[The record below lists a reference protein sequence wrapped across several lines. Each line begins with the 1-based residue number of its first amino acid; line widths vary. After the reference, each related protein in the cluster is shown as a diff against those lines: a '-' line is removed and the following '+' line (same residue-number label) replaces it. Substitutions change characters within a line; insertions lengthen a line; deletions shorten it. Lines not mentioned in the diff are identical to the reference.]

1 LNYFYLNTIILN
13 KIRMSP
19 IYTKIHLAK
28 VVGELLLGKSLA
40 EPRYTIDKQCIT
52 IYNFVSVDENGY
64 QDTQDFIELA
74 PTSESYNLLDN
85 KSRKISVRKCA
96 LFDKEQREI
105 IINAIRVAL
114 VETNQSSQTSNIY
127 ILKDLSILVS
137 SDDWSENHE
146 MLH

>member
-1 LNYFYLNTIILN
+1 
-13 KIRMSP
+13 MSP

-28 VVGELLLGKSLA
+28 VVGELLGKSLA
-40 EPRYTIDKQCIT
+40 EPRYTIDKQRIT

-74 PTSESYNLLDN
+74 PTSESYNLLDK

-105 IINAIRVAL
+105 IVNTIRVAL
-114 VETNQSSQTSNIY
+114 IETNQASQTSNIY

-146 MLH
+146 MLY

>member
-1 LNYFYLNTIILN
+1 
-13 KIRMSP
+13 MSP
-19 IYTKIHLAK
+19 IYTKIHLVK
-28 VVGELLLGKSLA
+28 SVGELLGKSLA
-40 EPRYTIDKQCIT
+40 QPYYTIDKQRIT

-64 QDTQDFIELA
+64 QDTQDFIELV

-114 VETNQSSQTSNIY
+114 IETNQASQTSNIY

-146 MLH
+146 ML